1 MLSEEDH
8 KLLKLIEEDYRLTPE
23 ELSIQTGLDLTYI
36 EERIAAWENDKVIAQ
51 YRPIINWERTGE
63 EKVSA
68 LIEVRV
74 LPQRGYGFDKIAKR
88 LQRFPEIQSLFLM
101 SGGYDLALL
110 IEGKTMQEVAL
121 FVAEKLA
128 PLEHIQSTATHFVL
142 RRYKQDGVELMGE
155 EETPERL
162 VVSP

>member
-1 MLSEEDH
+1 MLTEEDH
-8 KLLKLIEEDYRLTPE
+8 KLLKIISEDSRLTPE
-23 ELSIQTGLDLTYI
+23 ELSIQTGLKPKYI
-36 EERIAAWENDKVIAQ
+36 AKRIRDWEKEKVIVRYQ
-51 YRPIINWERTGE
+51 PMINWDRTGE
-63 EKVSA
+63 EKVTA

-88 LQRFPEIQSLFLM
+88 LQKFSEIKSLFLM
-101 SGGYDLALL
+101 SGGYDLSLL
-110 IEGKTMQEVAL
+110 IEGKTMQDVAL

-142 RRYKQDGVELMGE
+142 RRYKQDGVELLGE
-155 EETPERL
+155 EETIQRL

>member
-1 MLSEEDH
+1 MLTEEDR
-8 KLLKLIEEDYRLTPE
+8 KLLKLIAKDCRINCED
-23 ELSIQTGLDLTYI
+23 LSIQTGLSCDYI
-36 EERIAAWENDKVIAQ
+36 KKRINEWEKEKVIVGYQ
-51 YRPIINWERTGE
+51 PMINWARTSE
-63 EKVSA
+63 EKVTA

-88 LQRFPEIQSLFLM
+88 LQKYPEITSLFLM
-101 SGGYDLALL
+101 SGGFDLALL
-110 IEGKTMQEVAL
+110 VEGKTMQDVAL

-128 PLEHIQSTATHFVL
+128 PHEHVQSTATHFLL

-155 EETPERL
+155 EETLQRL

>member
-1 MLSEEDH
+1 MLTEEDR
-8 KLLKLIEEDYRLTPE
+8 KLLKLIEEDCRLTPE
-23 ELSIQTGLDLTYI
+23 ALSIQTGLKPEYI
-36 EERIAAWENDKVIAQ
+36 TQRISDWEKEKVIVD
-51 YRPIINWERTGE
+51 YRPLINWDRTGDVS
-63 EKVSA
+63 VSA

-88 LQRFPEIQSLFLM
+88 LQKYPEIKSLFLM

-110 IEGKTMQEVAL
+110 IEGKTMQDVAL

-128 PLEHIQSTATHFVL
+128 PLEHVQSTATHFVL
-142 RRYKQDGVELMGE
+142 RCYKQDGVELMGE
-155 EETPERL
+155 EETLQRL

>member
-1 MLSEEDH
+1 MLTEEDR
-8 KLLKLIEEDYRLTPE
+8 KLLKLIEEDCRLTPE
-23 ELSIQTGLDLTYI
+23 ALSIQTGLMPEYI
-36 EERIAAWENDKVIAQ
+36 AQRIIDWEKEKVIVD
-51 YRPIINWERTGE
+51 YRPLINWDRTGDVS
-63 EKVSA
+63 VSA

-88 LQRFPEIQSLFLM
+88 LQKYPEIKSLFLM

-110 IEGKTMQEVAL
+110 IEGKTMQDVAL

-128 PLEHIQSTATHFVL
+128 PLEHVQSTATHFVL

-155 EETPERL
+155 EETLQRL